1 MVTSNL
7 NDVATPSGVLTDEQF
22 YGIQNAGGLSAVPV
36 EDRGFFG
43 AHLNQFMAFR
53 ESAPNEQ
60 WKQYKASEDAKRA
73 EGMARLGSLSLDF
86 DKATADVDLPSLKL
100 APDPA
105 TKQAGKDALLAD
117 TFIQHKTGQ
126 GFTGAMRE
134 RMRDAVA
141 TEFFGEGVGVGSD
154 AEFAKAANAWAVK
167 NRDFQKLVAGDGTG
181 DSDSMSLQRWAAKT
195 ALVGV
200 PAADAFAE
208 WQKAVKDAPEYAAA
222 KGKDLLGMWND
233 VYGKTAELVGDN
245 APRLRAAFEKMQASM
260 GSKPGSAAGGDGTD
274 VFDVSAELEGMSLE
288 DFRKVG
294 VPAIRAMAEFASK
307 GDKGVMAQMLESF
320 TRPIGNNVSAMGDVM
335 QWLSAAMPSE
345 MVLPESQLAGEQ
357 AGRDMRSQLRQ
368 LMDNTVDPITNL
380 AKSGVG
386 VNLENMLY
394 DTAGSLGMMSQL
406 AVPYVG
412 AALQMAGYQ
421 DATVGRL
428 LMEHPTMKPEDARLI
443 GAIEAPFEY
452 LGDKLEF
459 AALKGRLPG
468 ASKLLS
474 AMAGPGGSVGKFLG
488 YVGLNAGIEYAAEKY
503 QDAVPIVTQ
512 NLIAALKE
520 DVPAG
525 SWDDFKML
533 DLRTF
538 LAVLPLSLIG
548 AGVHTVVE
556 RGAVKELVQDKEL
569 LRVVGFSD
577 EQISRIT
584 TGDDVGKRVEMVQAL
599 WSERGAVVTVARNE
613 SEAAADAVL
622 QDPTAEVSQKVAA
635 ADYKA
640 TLGAVDALGN
650 ANADW
655 KAAQAA
661 MDDAGLS
668 MQVERGAD
676 GKPLWTVRD
685 RETGNET
692 EHPTFN
698 SAWAHVHGKMGE
710 MDVEDALNMA
720 TVAEFFIKQKS
731 GMGESVEFTGQ
742 VKSALDALAGD
753 NATAEAMAERIRI
766 EEQRQGLQPGELIA
780 PLVLGSNRVAFA
792 EMVGD
797 ATKRVVAASMSKV
810 NAGGNVLTVIEEVI
824 EGREKAVL
832 DRDMKLRWVRM
843 AEAATGEQFLKKGA
857 ADADVTAR
865 DLTEAVSHIVQAEV
879 LNRRKN
885 GGKFARV
892 GGAVSAGLAKV
903 GGDAKSSG
911 QFKTFLGA
919 MKALLGAIFRTAAK
933 LSKAQREGKLGE
945 DYHAFVDQLLGLDEQ
960 ARHNAAVA
968 GQVEGGL
975 PQKGAEGAK
984 DGGETFSLGRVEH
997 LTAKTIDG
1005 RILHDKS
1012 ARNSPSSI
1020 LSALGLGKEGG
1031 AADPEQRR
1039 KHGRQLARASELAR
1053 WAEGEGRSYH
1063 EKTALGAAERILGG
1077 GGEHV
1082 VFLDETGNRVLKR
1095 TKAGLFGAQGNDV
1108 GEYLQRWALHNEVF
1122 GDDVRIE
1129 GVTKLA
1135 GDDEIRVI
1143 VSQPFFE
1150 GRDATSEEL
1159 SEYLASKGFVPWENW
1174 GAWVHPVRG
1183 VAVWDTQTPGNALMT
1198 AEGVRAID
1206 LQIAPA
1212 ANDVLKQV
1220 RDETGFGKDTSF
1232 SLASPSWEAHLAS
1245 HGQESSSP
1253 ETQETSAVS
1262 TPERKAGIHRGRTAW
1277 EGRGLSD
1284 LRKRFLDSVAEAD
1297 DARKEIG
1304 DRMHTAA
1311 GFIMDEIP
1319 ADAEYRQHVQ
1329 AHLTRIENAIREGA
1343 VTSTMFGKLPI
1354 VSYRDGGK
1362 DYHIPAEVQ
1371 QAAQKELAHIKEAL
1385 DFKAPDPMKTW
1396 EELKAMQ
1403 AGGHGGEH
1411 SAVTYSI
1418 APTAHMELLARSA
1431 ASHVADPSARLEI
1444 WAKVHDQLQGMARAI
1459 AHNDKVDGMVSA
1471 HEIERERIK
1480 RKREALAVAFA
1491 EIDKAF
1497 PNLTESEYL
1506 STIANNPLLSEFFR
1520 FEKGKPPRG
1529 RLRSRATAERHGDVK
1544 GDYDGSDAVPW
1555 YFFLGSE
1562 KPDSVL
1568 TGLQQEGL
1576 MGPDTNVSDMFERIT
1591 KELASVAKHKD
1602 RLSKY
1607 AQDRFEAR
1615 QRITEET
1622 NAWAEQERAALPTR
1636 APERAAKDQRRFM
1649 AALDYI
1655 LMQFPSEVRDKVGG
1669 FAQLANLETN
1679 AQRTSFILRR
1689 IERLDHVL
1697 ENFLTDEF
1705 TAGMQELVEQ
1715 AKAKREP
1722 GKKPRG
1728 KLGAAGHR
1736 YFDLVEHVMG
1746 LNTTEVAAFR
1756 AGIVDEMGRDET
1768 TPERALELWEQEQV
1782 LDTYGNWSNKS
1793 ASEMGKALEQGW
1805 DVYRD
1810 RRNKRLAIEQAR
1822 IAEVKALTAA
1832 TVEALGG
1839 VNVAAS
1845 QAQKANAKKALK
1857 ILGVGALDLK
1867 SFSEL
1872 MTALLGRGN
1881 PLAKR
1886 WADAARRGMAQKTDE
1901 VLATNRRWKD
1911 ALYKA
1916 TGKRGVAA
1924 RRRLWEMSQEQS
1936 LTISKAL
1943 QTTTKVDEVPVVLI
1957 DQWAAGKADPAAL
1970 GLSPFEARQLM
1981 DDRAAMSGKD
1991 RRQSIPV
1998 ERSKRVGEESVKLTE
2013 AEGVFLLMLSAQE
2026 QYRASLDKAGWD
2038 HQAISQ
2044 IEENLSPAAL
2054 KLRDFMARE
2063 YQENYAPL
2071 AALMDHMFGVNL
2083 PQLKNYSPGAFYN
2096 LGADKAMD
2104 PTNTGTVEGGMR
2116 DGFLMSRKSHAA
2128 APKLE
2133 NAFAKF
2139 FGHAHQTAH
2148 WKAMA
2153 ELTRELRG
2161 VFGNPEV
2168 KQSMNARHGEAM
2180 GQAVNQ
2186 WMRAL
2191 EGNGLAKEAGL
2202 MDKAVGWLTTSQA
2215 YIALAFKLGTI
2226 VKQSTALLGAAYKIP
2241 TSAYLRGLGK
2251 LLTGQLDVSMIYN
2264 TDFIQRRMN
2273 SGYSPEVRA
2282 AMQQVWNAPP
2292 TRRRALLEAGMEF
2305 IGLTDAFFTTG
2316 SAAIA
2321 YDHFFRESKNE
2332 GMPDATAQLL
2342 AMEQA
2347 ERVVSETAQPAEVT
2361 DRSLFELQQGA
2372 FGRLLFMFAS
2382 EARQKSSLL
2391 ATAWGNTLTGKAT
2404 AADVRVLALSHLIV
2418 GPLVQAMTAM
2428 IRDLKDDDDDE
2439 ILDAEHWNVSD
2450 FLKAAVA
2457 GPLSGVPLLGEMLSG
2472 FSNDGILGRFKHAGS
2487 SLKDLL
2493 VDGIP
2498 KHEDEPVEWY
2508 VNRIA
2513 KVLQG
2518 TSAEL
2523 GVLGSVVDQVF
2534 DLVDNAHTDDVE
2546 QAGMDKRKATKEKK
2560 ESKAAG
2566 K

>member
-1020 LSALGLGKEGG
+1020 LSALGLGKEGS
-1031 AADPEQRR
+1031 AADSDQRR
-1039 KHGRQLARASELAR
+1039 KYGRQLARASELAR

-1129 GVTKLA
+1129 GVTKLE

-1150 GRDATSEEL
+1150 GRDATAEEL
-1159 SEYLASKGFVPWENW
+1159 SEYLASKGFVRWENW

-1220 RDETGFGKDTSF
+1220 RGETGFGNETSF
-1232 SLASPSWEAHLAS
+1232 SLASGDYLESIAQRLDRAKADPVEKLAAFTRAAEKLAGMARAVRFNDANAIKRLSTTGIERERAKRQAEMLDEAYREIDSRYPHMGDLMWAASVANHPLMDLLSTVDSKSGKVKSRIMSKAAAKRQGKNVGGEYDGSEELPGFMFGGTNAPDALAEEAYSEGLISAPDTNILWEEINKALAQSAKAQGQLDKYNLARREARDDVRAEAAKWAKDQMAKQNGIDWEKRELGRAMAALDAMLVTFPPEVRQMVGGFTKLADLKGNKARLGFFAERVLMLEKAMDRHLEREYTKEMKALMERSRPKGDKGEKIKGKIGVQAHEWFAQIEPMMKMSSDAVAERLAGIEMALADVEDAAKQTELTTEWSLLQTYGAWGDKSALEMASAFGDAMTIFDTGRAGWVAVMAARRAEREGLRGMATNEAGGRATRAAEDAGNAKRRGAKGATVTNVKGWVRNLFSFRQVLAS
-1245 HGQESSSP
+1245 VFGHGSGVENRFDMRTRQATRLERAARMRREMEFNKALGDIYGAGKRIQRQRLLWDLVQP
-1253 ETQETSAVS
+1253 EKKTGVYFRETSRKEQAIPLDVAERILSGEVSAKESGLKAYEITELRWLMQEHLEKVAKGAAGARAENLYLPKLTRGKEHEKTLSRAQAMHLWMTYQMEEYRPALARDGVDEQTMREIEGFLKTPDLELINWLGDQYEAGYDHLNAPFQRLYGVALPKVKHYAPGTFQTNGNQAVALPGDS
-1262 TPERKAGIHRGRTAW
+1262 ATGTGAMQSGF
-1277 EGRGLSD
+1277 
-1284 LRKRFLDSVAEAD
+1284 LRKRKNHTSKIDLSNEGGSLAHYWRHVTETEHWVAWAETVDEMKSVFFDKEVNGAVKAGSGISAAD
-1297 DARKEIG
+1297 TLRTWVDTLENDGVKSGWVNLEMRKWLG
-1304 DRMHTAA
+1304 AMMTGRAKVGLAWKVSVWLKQSTAA
-1311 GFIMDEIP
+1311 LGSMLDLP
-1319 ADAEYRQHVQ
+1319 A
-1329 AHLTRIENAIREGA
+1329 
-1343 VTSTMFGKLPI
+1343 
-1354 VSYRDGGK
+1354 K
-1362 DYHIPAEVQ
+1362 D
-1371 QAAQKELAHIKEAL
+1371 
-1385 DFKAPDPMKTW
+1385 F
-1396 EELKAMQ
+1396 
-1403 AGGHGGEH
+1403 
-1411 SAVTYSI
+1411 
-1418 APTAHMELLARSA
+1418 ARSA
-1431 ASHVADPSARLEI
+1431 ARVLAGKGAMSYADAKNLPVMQQRLAMGGSPEMRMAMQGATTYFKPGAVTEFMDTGMDAINTIDARFTMFSA
-1444 WAKVHDQLQGMARAI
+1444 
-1459 AHNDKVDGMVSA
+1459 
-1471 HEIERERIK
+1471 
-1480 RKREALAVAFA
+1480 AVAFDAHYSSALKAGMSEEAARVAAA
-1491 EIDKAF
+1491 ELTDRTLARTAQPVETMDKS
-1497 PNLTESEYL
+1497 LHEL
-1506 STIANNPLLSEFFR
+1506 SLPTIAKPLF
-1520 FEKGKPPRG
+1520 
-1529 RLRSRATAERHGDVK
+1529 
-1544 GDYDGSDAVPW
+1544 
-1555 YFFLGSE
+1555 
-1562 KPDSVL
+1562 
-1568 TGLQQEGL
+1568 
-1576 MGPDTNVSDMFERIT
+1576 MFI
-1591 KELASVAKHKD
+1591 
-1602 RLSKY
+1602 
-1607 AQDRFEAR
+1607 
-1615 QRITEET
+1615 
-1622 NAWAEQERAALPTR
+1622 
-1636 APERAAKDQRRFM
+1636 
-1649 AALDYI
+1649 
-1655 LMQFPSEVRDKVGG
+1655 SEVR
-1669 FAQLANLETN
+1669 Q
-1679 AQRTSFILRR
+1679 
-1689 IERLDHVL
+1689 
-1697 ENFLTDEF
+1697 
-1705 TAGMQELVEQ
+1705 
-1715 AKAKREP
+1715 KA
-1722 GKKPRG
+1722 
-1728 KLGAAGHR
+1728 
-1736 YFDLVEHVMG
+1736 
-1746 LNTTEVAAFR
+1746 
-1756 AGIVDEMGRDET
+1756 
-1768 TPERALELWEQEQV
+1768 ALE
-1782 LDTYGNWSNKS
+1782 
-1793 ASEMGKALEQGW
+1793 
-1805 DVYRD
+1805 
-1810 RRNKRLAIEQAR
+1810 I
-1822 IAEVKALTAA
+1822 
-1832 TVEALGG
+1832 
-1839 VNVAAS
+1839 
-1845 QAQKANAKKALK
+1845 
-1857 ILGVGALDLK
+1857 
-1867 SFSEL
+1867 
-1872 MTALLGRGN
+1872 
-1881 PLAKR
+1881 
-1886 WADAARRGMAQKTDE
+1886 
-1901 VLATNRRWKD
+1901 
-1911 ALYKA
+1911 
-1916 TGKRGVAA
+1916 
-1924 RRRLWEMSQEQS
+1924 
-1936 LTISKAL
+1936 
-1943 QTTTKVDEVPVVLI
+1943 
-1957 DQWAAGKADPAAL
+1957 
-1970 GLSPFEARQLM
+1970 
-1981 DDRAAMSGKD
+1981 
-1991 RRQSIPV
+1991 
-1998 ERSKRVGEESVKLTE
+1998 
-2013 AEGVFLLMLSAQE
+2013 
-2026 QYRASLDKAGWD
+2026 
-2038 HQAISQ
+2038 
-2044 IEENLSPAAL
+2044 
-2054 KLRDFMARE
+2054 
-2063 YQENYAPL
+2063 
-2071 AALMDHMFGVNL
+2071 
-2083 PQLKNYSPGAFYN
+2083 
-2096 LGADKAMD
+2096 
-2104 PTNTGTVEGGMR
+2104 
-2116 DGFLMSRKSHAA
+2116 
-2128 APKLE
+2128 
-2133 NAFAKF
+2133 
-2139 FGHAHQTAH
+2139 
-2148 WKAMA
+2148 
-2153 ELTRELRG
+2153 
-2161 VFGNPEV
+2161 
-2168 KQSMNARHGEAM
+2168 
-2180 GQAVNQ
+2180 
-2186 WMRAL
+2186 
-2191 EGNGLAKEAGL
+2191 
-2202 MDKAVGWLTTSQA
+2202 
-2215 YIALAFKLGTI
+2215 
-2226 VKQSTALLGAAYKIP
+2226 
-2241 TSAYLRGLGK
+2241 
-2251 LLTGQLDVSMIYN
+2251 
-2264 TDFIQRRMN
+2264 
-2273 SGYSPEVRA
+2273 
-2282 AMQQVWNAPP
+2282 
-2292 TRRRALLEAGMEF
+2292 
-2305 IGLTDAFFTTG
+2305 
-2316 SAAIA
+2316 
-2321 YDHFFRESKNE
+2321 
-2332 GMPDATAQLL
+2332 
-2342 AMEQA
+2342 
-2347 ERVVSETAQPAEVT
+2347 
-2361 DRSLFELQQGA
+2361 
-2372 FGRLLFMFAS
+2372 
-2382 EARQKSSLL
+2382 
-2391 ATAWGNTLTGKAT
+2391 
-2404 AADVRVLALSHLIV
+2404 
-2418 GPLVQAMTAM
+2418 
-2428 IRDLKDDDDDE
+2428 
-2439 ILDAEHWNVSD
+2439 
-2450 FLKAAVA
+2450 AAVA
-2457 GPLSGVPLLGEMLSG
+2457 GAFKGEVSWFEAGKIVAWNHLVLGSLTWALGSMWRDLMNDDDDSGDDPAWNVEDWLLAIVTGPLSGIPVLGDVITATASWATGAKSFPGESNLLAGNVADLAKGAHSVFSGDPPEGEELE
-2472 FSNDGILGRFKHAGS
+2472 FILKKVGMSAKALGQIVGGEVAAVGVGANIFEQLFNLGD
-2487 SLKDLL
+2487 DLIETDAEATGKERKKL
-2493 VDGIP
+2493 RKLDKEAREAEDKARREAMTP
-2498 KHEDEPVEWY
+2498 EQRAAEDE
-2508 VNRIA
+2508 A
-2513 KVLQG
+2513 KAAEKQAAAD
-2518 TSAEL
+2518 AEL
-2523 GVLGSVVDQVF
+2523 AKLR
-2534 DLVDNAHTDDVE
+2534 A
-2546 QAGMDKRKATKEKK
+2546 KR
-2560 ESKAAG
+2560 G
-2566 K
+2566 